1 MDVQEIITH
10 TADISLDKEEQGVR
24 FEDEELGVQTLPAS
38 RQTWSVVGRF
48 LTDRILKT
56 EVMKR
61 VMASAWK
68 PLMGIEITDVQPN
81 LFLFTFF
88 DEPDMRRVME
98 EGPWAFENATLLC
111 QVLNDGDDPLQVSL
125 NSVDL
130 WVQVSD
136 IPQGYRTV
144 KVLERI
150 GDYVGVFLR
159 YDERNFERQWTSFYR
174 VRITHDVSKPLKR
187 RMKMILRD
195 GSSTWIN
202 FKYERLHMF
211 CFFCGRMGHTDKFC
225 LQARRSLLKPEQY
238 PFGVSMR
245 AGGSSPV
252 KELGEKW
259 FRLGQER
266 RREIG
271 YGGEGGRLAVGVEVR
286 GEGQSRVEVGM
297 VTGGVVSGS
306 KSVDGMGGES
316 VGGEGEGVRV
326 DPKRR
331 RMEGGEVSALNGNM
345 VVDSDSLFMAGP
357 VDQVRRSQ

>member
-1 MDVQEIITH
+1 MDMQEIITH
-10 TADISLDKEEQGVR
+10 TTDITLDDEEQGVR
-24 FEDEELGVQTLPAS
+24 FEDEDLGVQALPAS
-38 RQTWSVVGRF
+38 KETWTIVGRF

-56 EVMKR
+56 KVMKR

-88 DEPDMRRVME
+88 DEPDMKRVMD

-111 QVLNDGDDPLQVSL
+111 QVLNDGEDPLQVSL
-125 NSVDL
+125 DTVDL

-174 VRITHDVSKPLKR
+174 VRVTHDVSNPLKR

-195 GSSTWIN
+195 GSWTWIN

-225 LQARRSLLKPEQY
+225 LQARRSLLRPEQY

-245 AGGSSPV
+245 VGGTSPAKV
-252 KELGEKW
+252 LGEKW
-259 FRLGQER
+259 FQLGQER

-271 YGGEGGRLAVGVEVR
+271 YGSEGGRTAVGVGVGR
-286 GEGQSRVEVGM
+286 SGQSRVEVTKSTAG
-297 VTGGVVSGS
+297 VGSGFGGV
-306 KSVDGMGGES
+306 DG
-316 VGGEGEGVRV
+316 VGGEGAGGEGVGVRV

-331 RMEGGEVSALNGNM
+331 RTDIGEVSALNGDM
-345 VVDSDSLFMAGP
+345 VVDSDSLMAGP